1 MINNRVNNIAETQKK
16 RYYKPQSV
24 KDFENEL
31 LIMKQEKFKNQP
43 GLLKPTYK
51 DDTANGLTKL
61 IIKYIQVRG
70 GQAERINSTGRPID
84 NRITYTDAIGFQ
96 RTIGSVK
103 WIKGTST
110 TGTAD
115 ISATVKG
122 RSVKIEVKIGKDY
135 QSEAQKQYQ
144 KAVETAGGIYYIAR
158 DFTSFVQWFKNT
170 FAV

>member
-1 MINNRVNNIAETQKK
+1 MKAAN
-16 RYYKPQSV
+16 RYYKPKAV

-31 LIMKQEKFKNQP
+31 LQLKEIKFNNQP
-43 GLLKPTYK
+43 GLLKPTFR

-61 IIKYIQVRG
+61 IIKFIQVRG

-84 NRITYTDAIGFQ
+84 NRITYTDAIGLQ

-110 TGTAD
+110 SGTAD
-115 ISATVKG
+115 ISATIKG

-144 KAVETAGGIYYIAR
+144 QAVEAAGGIYYIAR
-158 DFTSFVQWFKNT
+158 DFTTFVQWFKNT